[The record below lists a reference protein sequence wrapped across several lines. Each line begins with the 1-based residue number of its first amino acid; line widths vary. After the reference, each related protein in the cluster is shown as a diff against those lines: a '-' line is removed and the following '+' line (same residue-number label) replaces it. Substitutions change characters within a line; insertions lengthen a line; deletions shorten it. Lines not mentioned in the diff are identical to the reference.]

1 MLLGLWEDAAL
12 GGLLFFAVQLL
23 LCRKV
28 RRLAVRLI
36 PVYALVLLAA
46 WILVLASGAFDH
58 PGTIFPTS
66 LLAVVLLL
74 DAAGGGIGDVL
85 AWTVH
90 AVWRWRRG

>member
-1 MLLGLWEDAAL
+1 MLLGLWEDAVL

-36 PVYALVLLAA
+36 HVYAPVLLSA
-46 WILVLASGAFDH
+46 WILALASGAFDQ
-58 PGTIFPTS
+58 PGEILPTS
-66 LLAVVLLL
+66 LLAVILLL
-74 DAAGGGIGDVL
+74 DAAGCVIGDVL

-90 AVWRWRRG
+90 TVWRWRRG